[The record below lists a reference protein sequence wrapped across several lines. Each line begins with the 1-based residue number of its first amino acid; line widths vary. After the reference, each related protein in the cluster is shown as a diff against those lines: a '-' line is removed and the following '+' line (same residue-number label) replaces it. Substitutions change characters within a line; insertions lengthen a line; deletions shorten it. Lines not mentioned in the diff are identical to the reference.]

1 MCLTLKGAGI
11 LLSATFRHLGT
22 ADAFAASDV
31 APAGAALA
39 AAAGAEELG
48 ACVASKYEES
58 NKQQG
63 THNTAS
69 NRLPMIALSED
80 HWKVFELIAEEQPH
94 PVVAPLRDIVAELTA
109 MGLVA
114 TNSQGRWITTPQ
126 GDMLYRDRQDRPLH

>member
-1 MCLTLKGAGI
+1 
-11 LLSATFRHLGT
+11 
-22 ADAFAASDV
+22 
-31 APAGAALA
+31 
-39 AAAGAEELG
+39 
-48 ACVASKYEES
+48 
-58 NKQQG
+58 
-63 THNTAS
+63 
-69 NRLPMIALSED
+69 MIALSED